1 MRHTKTV
8 IWETY
13 MEKRNKEGLT
23 EAQFL
28 AQYDENKYRHP
39 SVTTDMATFT
49 IVGDKLCI
57 LMIKRA
63 NHPFIGGYALPGG
76 FLEMEEN
83 LESCAARE
91 LFEET
96 GVTDTYFYQV
106 GAYGDVN
113 RDPRTRVI
121 SVLYTAFIENINAKA
136 GDDAAD
142 AVLFE
147 VNAERLPNDVDSD
160 AIYKLTLTGETRLE
174 AVLKLNTQGLCDK
187 TECISSDMASDHGA
201 MIFDALRLL
210 SAKKQAIAEKCPE
223 W

>member
-1 MRHTKTV
+1 
-8 IWETY
+8 
-13 MEKRNKEGLT
+13 
-23 EAQFL
+23 
-28 AQYDENKYRHP
+28 
-39 SVTTDMATFT
+39 
-49 IVGDKLCI
+49 
-57 LMIKRA
+57 
-63 NHPFIGGYALPGG
+63 
-76 FLEMEEN
+76 MEEN

-121 SVLYTAFIENINAKA
+121 SVLYTAFIENIHAKA

-187 TECISSDMASDHGA
+187 TECISSDIASDHGA